1 MLDKLITS
9 KTRRKL
15 LTIFLTNPGSK
26 FYLRELSRK
35 TNEQVNA
42 VRKELNKLC
51 DMGLLKTEK
60 IANLHYYCVNREFAL
75 FNELRNIIIKT
86 DPISSLISMA
96 LQNIKGEL
104 KANLTSVI
112 LFGSVARNEIRED
125 SDIDFIVICKELPKG
140 WRERDHIAIELEKT
154 GFGFGRA
161 VHIELLTENE
171 FEFSVKEGAPL
182 LFEVIAN
189 NKITY
194 DNGFFKKQAAIFKG
208 NIERWNARKT
218 DKFTWEVPE
227 LAIKV

>member
-35 TNEQVNA
+35 TDEHVNA
-42 VRKELNKLC
+42 VRKELNRLC
-51 DMGLLKTEK
+51 GMGLLKTEK
-60 IANLHYYCVNREFAL
+60 TANLHYYCANREFAL
-75 FNELRNIIIKT
+75 FNELRSIILKT

-96 LQNIKGEL
+96 LQNIKEKF
-104 KANLTSVI
+104 KANLTSII
-112 LFGSVARNEIRED
+112 LFGSVARNEIKED
-125 SDIDFIVICKELPKG
+125 SDIDLIVICRELPKD
-140 WRERDHIAIELEKT
+140 WRKMDQAVIELEKT
-154 GFGFGRA
+154 GFGFGRT
-161 VHIELLTENE
+161 VHIELLTEKE

-182 LFEVIAN
+182 LFEVITDN
-189 NKITY
+189 RIVY
-194 DNGFFKKQAAIFKG
+194 DKGFFKKQATIFKS
-208 NIERWNARKT
+208 NIGRWDAKKT